1 MELRSLCKVWILV
14 DSLNRP
20 SQTEIATSRK
30 QCVCSCGSYGD
41 QKYELWVCITADLP
55 SLEEIRMDEY
65 ALQGIDDDTCSLVME
80 GAESDEFL
88 V

>member
-1 MELRSLCKVWILV
+1 M
-14 DSLNRP
+14 
-20 SQTEIATSRK
+20 
-30 QCVCSCGSYGD
+30 
-41 QKYELWVCITADLP
+41 CITADLP